1 VSAAPKFGG
10 GATLEQRIRERVR
23 DIPDFPRE
31 GILFKDIT
39 PILAV
44 PGLLGDVVETLRAEF
59 AQQEIARI
67 VAIESRGFILG
78 APLAIALGCGF
89 APIRKIGKLPYVTTR
104 VSYTLEYGTG
114 ELEAH
119 SDSIEAG
126 ERVLIVDDLLAT
138 GGTAAAAIHLVRTL
152 GGEPVAAAFLI
163 ELGFL
168 AGRRRLDELPITA
181 LVNYD

>member
-1 VSAAPKFGG
+1 VSEA
-10 GATLEQRIRERVR
+10 LEQRIRSRVR
-23 DIPDFPRE
+23 DIPDFPKE

-44 PGLLGDVVETLRAEF
+44 PGLLADVIEALRSEYRDA
-59 AQQEIARI
+59 AVDRI

-78 APLAIALGCGF
+78 APLAMALGCGF
-89 APIRKIGKLPYVTTR
+89 APIRKVGKLPHTTTR
-104 VSYTLEYGTG
+104 VSYALEYGTG

-119 SDSIEAG
+119 SDSVLPG

-138 GGTAAAAIHLVRTL
+138 GGTAAAAVELVRRL
-152 GGEPVAAAFLI
+152 GGEPAGAAFLI

-168 AGRRRLDELPITA
+168 AGRRHLGEVPVRA
-181 LVNYD
+181 LVNYE